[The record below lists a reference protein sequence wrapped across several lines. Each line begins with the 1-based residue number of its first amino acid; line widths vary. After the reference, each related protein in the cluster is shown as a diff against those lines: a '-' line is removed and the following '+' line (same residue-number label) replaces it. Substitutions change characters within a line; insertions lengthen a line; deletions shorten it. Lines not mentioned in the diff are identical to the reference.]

1 MSCTLGFVVSI
12 LHRDAAVPGADISAS
27 RQAYFTANIRSP
39 AIGIAPIRGLSTD
52 SYGNQAFSPVFPM
65 PFSGSVNELRS

>member
-39 AIGIAPIRGLSTD
+39 AIGIAPIRGLSTEFLWE
-52 SYGNQAFSPVFPM
+52 SGLFTGFSDAI
-65 PFSGSVNELRS
+65 LRFC